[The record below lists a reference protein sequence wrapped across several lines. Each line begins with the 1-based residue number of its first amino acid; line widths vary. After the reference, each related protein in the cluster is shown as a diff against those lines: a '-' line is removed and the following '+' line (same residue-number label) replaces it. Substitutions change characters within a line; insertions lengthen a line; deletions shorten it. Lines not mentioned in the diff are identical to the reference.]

1 MKAKEMKFV
10 EFIMLILE
18 NKVWRVIMRYVEMT
32 TDEAIE
38 MLQKAKGQKVLV
50 AIQDLKTD
58 EPVLFYPQTK
68 SDCLLMIKEAE
79 TISSAC
85 DDFVRQLRLF
95 SEKQRDLM
103 NIVPEG
109 LQRTILL
116 KS

>member
-1 MKAKEMKFV
+1 
-10 EFIMLILE
+10 
-18 NKVWRVIMRYVEMT
+18 MRYIEMT

-58 EPVLFYPQTK
+58 EPALFYPQTK
-68 SDCLLMIKEAE
+68 SDCLLMIREAE

>member
-1 MKAKEMKFV
+1 MYGGY
-10 EFIMLILE
+10 
-18 NKVWRVIMRYVEMT
+18 NMRYIEMT

-38 MLQKAKGQKVLV
+38 VLKKSKGKKVLV
-50 AIQDLKTD
+50 AVQDLKND
-58 EPVLFYPQTK
+58 EPAFFYPKLK
-68 SDCLLMIKEAE
+68 SDCMMMIEEAE

-103 NIVPEG
+103 NIIPDG

-116 KS
+116 RS

>member
-1 MKAKEMKFV
+1 
-10 EFIMLILE
+10 
-18 NKVWRVIMRYVEMT
+18 MRYVEMST
-32 TDEAIE
+32 EEAIE
-38 MLQKAKGQKVLV
+38 MLKKSKGKKVLV
-50 AIQDLKTD
+50 AVQDLND
-58 EPVLFYPQTK
+58 EKPALFYPQTK
-68 SDCLLMIKEAE
+68 SDCLLMIREAE